1 MECTFANAKAF
12 KKAIEI
18 LKDLVQEICF
28 CVGPTGISMASMDVS
43 HVAFLRLVL
52 PASSFVFYNAPSDL
66 LIGVKQAVLAKALSC
81 VSEKASLT
89 LFFDGKSME
98 LRTREEGP
106 ISREGNFPVGVIEVE
121 PLDREPPEYPSH
133 DVTFHLNAAI
143 FQGDCEKLAGFK
155 GDMIVLTILSNEVRF
170 ALPSGGG
177 MSETI
182 MAQFQDPALA
192 SVTGTFALPY
202 LQKFAKASSLCS
214 TIQMGTSQD
223 HPLYLVYSM
232 EGGGSLTFILAPK
245 IEVN

>member
-1 MECTFANAKAF
+1 MECTFVNAKSF
-12 KKAIEI
+12 KKTIEI

-28 CVGPTGISMASMDVS
+28 CVTPAGISMASMDVS
-43 HVAFLRLVL
+43 HVAFLRLML
-52 PASSFVFYNAPSDL
+52 PASSFSFYKVASDL

-81 VSEKASLT
+81 VSEKTSLT
-89 LFFDGKSME
+89 LLYDGKSME
-98 LRTREEGP
+98 LRTKEEGP
-106 ISREGNFPVGVIEVE
+106 LSREGTFPVEVIEVE

-133 DVTFHLNAAI
+133 DVTFCLNAAV
-143 FQGDCEKLAGFK
+143 FQGDCEKLSGFK
-155 GDMIVLTILSNEVRF
+155 GDMILLTILSHEVRL

-182 MAQFQDPALA
+182 MAQFQDPSLT

-214 TIQMGTSQD
+214 TIQIGTSQD